1 MSRVIVA
8 YDEETI
14 RRRVAELA
22 DEIAAALPGDVLV
35 VAILKG
41 AAIFAADLLREMS
54 RAGMEPE
61 IEFLRLRS
69 YGAGQWSSGDVV
81 AVGAAPDVAGRAVLL
96 VDAILDSG
104 RSLAAARRIV
114 GEGGAASVHAC
125 VLVEKPG
132 RAVAVEA
139 DFRGFR
145 AGSAF
150 LVGYGTDA
158 AEAHRHL
165 PVLATLLDE
174 PD

>member
-1 MSRVIVA
+1 MSRLVVA
-8 YDEETI
+8 FDEEAI
-14 RRRVAELA
+14 RRRVAELGA
-22 DEIAAALPGDVLV
+22 EIAAVLPGDVVV

-41 AAIFAADLLREMS
+41 AVMFAADLVREMS
-54 RAGMEPE
+54 RAGMKPE
-61 IEFLRLRS
+61 LEFLRLGS
-69 YGAGQWSSGDVV
+69 YGDGRVSTGEV
-81 AVGAAPDVAGRAVLL
+81 AVTGELPDVAGRTVLL
-96 VDAILDSG
+96 VDTILESG
-104 RSLAAARRIV
+104 RSLAAARRILD
-114 GEGGAASVHAC
+114 EGGAAGIHSC

-165 PVLATLLDE
+165 PVLATLVE
-174 PD
+174 